1 MAALLIPSG
10 PLSGLGWWRDELLG
24 TLARVV
30 GMSDRAIHEQLLDA
44 LYRECAPMLNLYA
57 RRLTSGDSH
66 RAEEAVQ
73 EAFSRAWGNPHV
85 FDPSRGSAR
94 AWLVTVV
101 RNILIDESRTPRIRR
116 TDDDSA
122 LAEHPAP
129 LDEIDRMLTA
139 TLLEDALASL
149 AEPHRLVIV
158 RCYYGGTP
166 LKDLAAELGVP
177 LGTAKSRLFYGLR
190 ALRAALQERGLQT

>member
-1 MAALLIPSG
+1 
-10 PLSGLGWWRDELLG
+10 
-24 TLARVV
+24 
-30 GMSDRAIHEQLLDA
+30 MSDRATHEQLLDD
-44 LYRECAPMLNLYA
+44 LHRECAPMLALYA
-57 RRLTSGDSH
+57 LRLTSGDTH

-73 EAFSRAWGNPHV
+73 EAFSRAWGHPEV

-101 RNILIDESRTPRIRR
+101 RNILIDESRTPRVRR
-116 TDDDSA
+116 TVDDSE
-122 LAEHPAP
+122 LADRPAP
-129 LDEIDRMLTA
+129 LDEIDRMLTV
-139 TLLEDALASL
+139 TLLGDALASL
-149 AEPHRLVIV
+149 AEAHRLIIV

-166 LKDLAAELGVP
+166 LVDLARELGVP